1 MSHSKKSLGAVGSQM
16 VVEVAVAAVEP
27 LLAILLTGV
36 SGRPFSF
43 EFFSVGRIGLR
54 RGVTERR
61 CAVWIAVWRGLRWG
75 VDGR

>member
-1 MSHSKKSLGAVGSQM
+1 M

-27 LLAILLTGV
+27 LLLAILLTGV

-61 CAVWIAVWRGLRWG
+61 CAVWIAVW
-75 VDGR
+75 